1 MTRLFFLVSGEHP
14 TLPYA
19 EIRAILESEDIP
31 YNETERLPQILRLN
45 SSASCVQKISS
56 RSSLTRVCCLEIF
69 RCKADKQSIL
79 KHAFDTKYDKF
90 INSGQTFAVR
100 IRRVQRSSPHLDIEK
115 IEGEVGGIIL
125 NKKRGIKVRLASPD
139 KTFFGAL
146 TDENFVFGL
155 KLAEVSPKPF
165 TKRRP
170 KNRPFFH
177 PSALPPKLA
186 RFMVNLARPKVDS
199 VVLDPFC
206 GSGSILIE
214 AGLIGCRVLG
224 SDVRDLMA
232 RGGLLNMRF
241 FGVKAL
247 GISVAEAGKLP
258 FRRVDRIVTDPPYGK
273 STTTLGFTIKEI
285 VSRFLSEA
293 IDILPEGGY
302 VSMASPR
309 NLGISEI
316 GENEGFKVI
325 EKHLVYVHRSLTR
338 ELIVFKKV

>member
-1 MTRLFFLVSGEHP
+1 VTRLFFLVSGEHP

-19 EIRAILESEDIP
+19 EIKAILESENIP
-31 YNETERLPQILRLN
+31 YNQLEKLPQILRLN
-45 SSASCVQKISS
+45 SSAFCVQRISS

-69 RCKADKQSIL
+69 KCKADKQSIL
-79 KHAFDTKYDKF
+79 KHASDTEYDKF
-90 INSGQTFAVR
+90 IKSSQTFAVR
-100 IRRVQRSSPHLDIEK
+100 VRRVQRSSPHLDVEK

-125 NKKRGIKVRLASPD
+125 NKKRGIKVRLVSPD

-146 TDENFVFGL
+146 TGENFVFGL
-155 KLAEVSPKPF
+155 KLDEVSPKPF

-186 RFMVNLARPKVDS
+186 RCMVNLARPKNDS

-224 SDVRDLMA
+224 SDVKDLMV

-241 FGVKAL
+241 FGVEVL
-247 GISVAEAGKLP
+247 GASVAEAGKLP
-258 FRRVDRIVTDPPYGK
+258 FRRVDRIVADPPYGK
-273 STTTLGFTIKEI
+273 STTTLGFTIREV

-293 IDILPEGGY
+293 KNILPRGGY

-309 NLGISEI
+309 NLGTSEI
-316 GENEGFKVI
+316 GENKGFKVI

-338 ELIVFKKV
+338 ELVVFEKV